1 MDDSSPD
8 TTRLPG
14 RLSDEWLGRALLDAC
29 PEAIVVFDAAGRI
42 LDVNA
47 AAAHRQAKSMDEL
60 LGTSIWSLYSAGQ
73 AAQRKTVASKVL
85 SSGRPIQFTERQG
98 EHWDEVLVCP
108 IGGASGPA
116 QCVAVYTRDVTRQ
129 IRTEER
135 HKLTRLQLLT
145 IQEDE
150 RRRIAQDLHDDLG
163 QAMTALILNL
173 KAIHGEV
180 VAGRA
185 NVGEQ
190 VKQTIHTVED
200 MLRHIRQVFY
210 GLRPPSFADSP
221 LAKVL
226 EGLCTSLALTT
237 GLRVVFSSQAQ
248 LPPIPDAQATAL
260 YRLVQ
265 EGINNV
271 AKHAHASSV
280 WINLECVAGEVN
292 LSLEDDGQGFDPQRL
307 TRSGLGLQGLRERF
321 TLLGGSFD
329 LEAAP
334 GQGARLYASLP
345 LDQAPL

>member
-1 MDDSSPD
+1 MDDSSPEML
-8 TTRLPG
+8 RLPG
-14 RLSDEWLGRALLDAC
+14 RVSDEWLGRALLDAC
-29 PEAIVVFDAAGRI
+29 PEAIIVFDVAGCI
-42 LDVNA
+42 LDVNVSA
-47 AAAHRQAKSMDEL
+47 ARRWAKSADEL
-60 LGTSIWSLYSAGQ
+60 LGASIWSLYSAGQ
-73 AAQRKTVASKVL
+73 AAHRKTVASQAL
-85 SSGRPIQFTERQG
+85 SSGLPIQFTERQG
-98 EHWDEVLVCP
+98 ERWDEILICP
-108 IGGASGPA
+108 IRRASGPA
-116 QCVAVYTRDVTRQ
+116 ECVAVYTRDVTRQ
-129 IRTEER
+129 IRAEER

-185 NVGEQ
+185 DVGEQ
-190 VKQTIHTVED
+190 VRQTIHTVED
-200 MLRHIRQVFY
+200 MMRHIRQVFY
-210 GLRPPSFADSP
+210 ELRPPSFAASP

-226 EGLCTSLALTT
+226 EALCTSLALTT
-237 GLRVVFSSQAQ
+237 GLRVVFSSQPQ

-271 AKHAHASSV
+271 AKHARASSV
-280 WINLECVAGEVN
+280 WINLECVAGEIN
-292 LSLEDDGQGFDPQRL
+292 LSLEDDGQGFEPQRL
-307 TRSGLGLQGLRERF
+307 TRAGLGLQGLRERF

-329 LEAAP
+329 IEAAP

-345 LDQAPL
+345 LPPAPL